1 MAFIS
6 CVCSAHGQVKSTIT
20 MWLAAICKTNVPS
33 KLSDSHILG
42 ANAIQLK
49 VHRIAIQNEI

>member
-1 MAFIS
+1 
-6 CVCSAHGQVKSTIT
+6 

-42 ANAIQLK
+42 TNAIQLK
-49 VHRIAIQNEI
+49 VHSIAIQDEV